1 MKGMN
6 TENVFADVQF
16 KVCETE
22 NEPYICTLE
31 DVHPKVSLSLL
42 LKKGTSFREAEI
54 IVQYLNDHI
63 PRVHLT
69 IKCPNP

>member
-1 MKGMN
+1 MNGMN
-6 TENVFADVQF
+6 TENVFADVRF

-22 NEPYICTLE
+22 HEPYICTLE
-31 DVHPKVSLSLL
+31 DIHPKVSISLL

-54 IVQYLNDHI
+54 IVQYLNEHI

-69 IKCPNP
+69 IQM

>member
-1 MKGMN
+1 MK
-6 TENVFADVQF
+6 TENVFADVRF

-31 DVHPKVSLSLL
+31 DIHPNMSISLR
-42 LKKGTSFREAEI
+42 LKRGTSLNEAET
-54 IVQYLNDHI
+54 IVQYLNEHI

-69 IKCPNP
+69 VKM

>member
-1 MKGMN
+1 MNGMN
-6 TENVFADVQF
+6 GGDVFADVRF

-31 DVHPKVSLSLL
+31 DVHPKVSMSLL
-42 LKKGTSFREAEI
+42 LKKGTSFDEAQI

-63 PRVHLT
+63 TRVHLT
-69 IKCPNP
+69 TV